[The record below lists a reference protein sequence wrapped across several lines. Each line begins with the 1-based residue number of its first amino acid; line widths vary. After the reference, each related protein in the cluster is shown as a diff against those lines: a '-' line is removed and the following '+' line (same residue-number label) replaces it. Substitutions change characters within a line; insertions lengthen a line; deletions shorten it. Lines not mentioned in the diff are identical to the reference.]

1 MPKDWDPHYED
12 EQDWE
17 PVVFKR
23 NTNTATISSQK
34 TPIHSKICLARSKA
48 GYTSHELAQ
57 KLHMKIKEY
66 QKIENGEMSPSTDLL
81 TKLRKIID
89 LKLV

>member
-23 NTNTATISSQK
+23 ASTTSSVNSPQE
-34 TPIHSKICLARSKA
+34 TPIHSKMCLARSRA
-48 GYTSHELAQ
+48 GYTAHELAQ
-57 KLHMKIKEY
+57 KLHMKIKDY
-66 QKIENGEMSPSTDLL
+66 QRIETGELLPTPDLL
-81 TKLRKIID
+81 TKLRKIIN
-89 LKLV
+89 LQ